1 MWNMKPE
8 TFKVGTIPL
17 KYTLNDM
24 DKDYK
29 YRKTNQGNLLEK
41 QIKYETN
48 QILQSDYKMLEG
60 H

>member
-1 MWNMKPE
+1 MK
-8 TFKVGTIPL
+8 
-17 KYTLNDM
+17 
-24 DKDYK
+24 K

-48 QILQSDYKMLEG
+48 QILQSDYKMLEV